1 MPYKNSFTIIIIKKY
16 LEKIHHQLFKN
27 QSLELSSSS
36 EIDNMIQE
44 EEAIFKNNPTVSL
57 PEISK
62 VIDSVIS
69 KGQGHKGNR
78 DFWREKEYC
87 TKREMDSLWI
97 ANISYYMMDHA
108 MKQFT
113 HQFHKVFFHISKCLT
128 CNAEKHY
135 GWR

>member
-36 EIDNMIQE
+36 EIDNIIQE
-44 EEAIFKNNPTVSL
+44 EEAIFKKNPTVGL

-69 KGQGHKGNR
+69 KGQGDKGNR
-78 DFWREKEYC
+78 VFWREKEYC
-87 TKREMDSLWI
+87 TKGKMDSL
-97 ANISYYMMDHA
+97 
-108 MKQFT
+108 
-113 HQFHKVFFHISKCLT
+113 
-128 CNAEKHY
+128 
-135 GWR
+135 